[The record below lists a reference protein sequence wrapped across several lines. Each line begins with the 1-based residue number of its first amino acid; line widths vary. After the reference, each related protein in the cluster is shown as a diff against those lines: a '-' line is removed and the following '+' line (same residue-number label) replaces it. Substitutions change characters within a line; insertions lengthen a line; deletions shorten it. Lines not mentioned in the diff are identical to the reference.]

1 MEFQTESFTELQEA
15 EPVHD
20 FLEVMNG
27 PEDGKRF
34 DLSKDVVTIG
44 RLPEND
50 FCIPLGLSV
59 SRKHAR
65 LTRNDDVYQ
74 LEILPEATNPGK
86 VMDKVVHSGET
97 ATVTPGQVFAL
108 GNLLIELRG
117 AKVC

>member
-1 MEFQTESFTELQEA
+1 MEFKTEPFTELQEA

-34 DLSKDVVTIG
+34 EITKDVVTIG
-44 RLPEND
+44 RLPESD
-50 FCIPLGLSV
+50 FCIPLELSV

-65 LTRNDDVYQ
+65 LIHGGDVYQ

-86 VMDKVVHSGET
+86 VMDKLVPPGET

-108 GNLLIELRG
+108 GNVSIELRKG
-117 AKVC
+117 RLC